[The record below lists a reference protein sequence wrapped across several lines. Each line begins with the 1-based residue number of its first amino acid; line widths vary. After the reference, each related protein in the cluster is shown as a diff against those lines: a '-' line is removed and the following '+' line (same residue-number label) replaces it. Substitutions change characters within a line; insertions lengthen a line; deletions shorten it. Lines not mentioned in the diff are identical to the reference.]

1 MNLSFSFPLDFL
13 KAFNYYFYI
22 FLFHL
27 WVFNILYH
35 FNLVNQLITLLKSI
49 IKLNLFNFKG

>member
-13 KAFNYYFYI
+13 KAFNYYFCI
-22 FLFHL
+22 FLIHHL
-27 WVFNILYH
+27 VLIILYH